1 MRSEPATRAPIAAS
15 VDASSRGLSGV
26 CMIVFS
32 RGLQLEVEI
41 ESDDELSKT
50 TTADALCMRIPNS
63 ISEQLT

>member
-50 TTADALCMRIPNS
+50 NDSGCTLHAHS
-63 ISEQLT
+63 